1 MLIMAGL
8 DGTGQFKI
16 PAIVFGFVSECL
28 LLRSKWLTDFD
39 VLNLDCP
46 FLILHTIIMAPGS
59 GTFKKK
65 AV

>member
-1 MLIMAGL
+1 MAGL

-16 PAIVFGFVSECL
+16 PAAVFGFVSESF

-39 VLNLDCP
+39 VLNLYCP
-46 FLILHTIIMAPGS
+46 FLILHTIIMAPRS

-65 AV
+65 EKAV